1 MALAHYSPEDVVF
14 LLGGV
19 IPLGGF
25 ADGTF
30 ISIRK
35 ANPIFETVVSADG
48 KVSRTQIENPL
59 YTVTLSLSS
68 VAASNELLTAISFAD
83 KKTGRAKFPLLVKDT
98 LGTSMFYA
106 SLAWIEGTP
115 DMSFGTEVTSRDW
128 VFNCIGVT
136 EVVGGNQGMSPIP
149 TPLEAFGIEALNIL
163 TG

>member
-1 MALAHYSPEDVVF
+1 MALSHYSPEDVVF

-19 IPLGGF
+19 LPLDGF

-35 ANPIFETVVSADG
+35 SNPIFETVVSADG

-83 KKTGRAKFPLLVKDT
+83 KKTGRAKVPLLIKDT
-98 LGTSMFYA
+98 LGTSLFYA

-115 DMSFGTEVTSRDW
+115 DMSFSTDVSTREW
-128 VFNCIGVT
+128 VFSCVGVT
-136 EVVGGNQGMSPIP
+136 EVIGGNERTSPIP
-149 TPLEAFGIEALNIL
+149 TPLEAFGIEALNAL
-163 TG
+163 VA

>member
-19 IPLGGF
+19 IPIDGF

-30 ISIRK
+30 VSIRK
-35 ANPIFETVVSADG
+35 SNPIFETVVSSDG

-68 VAASNELLTAISFAD
+68 VAAHNELLTAIAFAD
-83 KKTGRAKFPLLVKDT
+83 KKTGRAKFPLLIKDT

-115 DMSFGTEVTSRDW
+115 DMSFGTDVTTRDW

-136 EVVGGNQGMSPIP
+136 EVVGGNEGISPIP
-149 TPLEAFGIEALNIL
+149 TPLEAFGIEALNFL